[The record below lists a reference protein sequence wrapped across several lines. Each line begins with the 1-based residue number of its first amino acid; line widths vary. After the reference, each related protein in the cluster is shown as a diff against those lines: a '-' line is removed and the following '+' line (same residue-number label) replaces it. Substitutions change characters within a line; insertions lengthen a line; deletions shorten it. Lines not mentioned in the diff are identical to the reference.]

1 MMRLLCLMLAS
12 LLCSFVHA
20 QSGKFFNTDDNLS
33 SSFATQV
40 MQDRNGFIWIATR
53 NGLNLY
59 DGYDF
64 TVFTKDSK
72 DNRGFSNNYVNAL
85 GEDKSGNIVVG
96 TNNGVMIYDGCRF
109 HDLDMTSDGNSV
121 KCYVN
126 HILTRKD
133 GRVWVATSGYGIMQ
147 MNADQT
153 KCERITR
160 GPLSKYLYIHTA
172 KEDSR
177 GRVWIVTED
186 FKLLRL
192 EANGKLTTHLPGI
205 DGLEAK
211 DIAEDT
217 YGNIY
222 FATLHQGVYVQKAG
236 RGTFARIP
244 GIDLPDVEQLCT
256 TRDGKLYVGSNGH
269 GIVAYDIR
277 TGQTTTTPFFSYQTN
292 MAKAKASSIIEDRQ
306 GNIWVAM
313 LQKGVIMHPNKTHD
327 FGYMGVKLGHH
338 NLIGE
343 NCVTSITH
351 SRDGRTW
358 IGTDKDYLYSL
369 SLSTTPATQRHY
381 TTTPSTVLAVCE
393 DTYGNIWTGSFR
405 EGAGYVD
412 PTTGAYHAVS
422 LGTATPP
429 SVFDIKCDPEG
440 NLWFATMGDG
450 VICLTRDR
458 QLRHYTAAAN
468 ADNPKAN
475 CLVNNYIAKLG
486 FSKDYSKIYV
496 ASSVGLCCLDLKK
509 NSWTSAFGRNVINK
523 GSFSHCVQTDRK
535 GRVWY
540 GTEDGVWVYTPGG
553 DINHPTRYTTA
564 NGLSNNGVASI
575 VEDAAGMMW
584 VGTTHGLNRINPQTG
599 DIKVFYSE
607 SGLQSNEFSDGA
619 AFSAG
624 GGRLVL
630 LGGTGGINWF
640 NPLNMKH
647 HKSQLSVIISDFVVD
662 NISISPHM
670 KSDGHT
676 IIDKPVYA
684 TDRFDLSHEDGS
696 FSIHLSTLTYNNVE
710 QITYLYNIND
720 EGWHAIQAGQ
730 NDISFSHLPAGT
742 YCFKVKAV
750 TNGEESPVRQFT
762 VRVHPAWYA
771 STWAKLIYLAT
782 IIALAAL
789 YLRHRKR
796 KEEERLV
803 LQQHIHAEEM
813 SEAKLRFFMNISH
826 EIRTPL
832 TLIVSPLLSLIKD
845 DKDAHRQGIYDL
857 MHKNA
862 ERILHLINQMMDL
875 RKIDK
880 GMMVMHMEE
889 TDMVAFVGDAYNLF
903 VQQARGRNISFRFDH
918 DADSL
923 SVWIDRNNFDKVLM
937 NVLSNAFKFT
947 PTGGSILLS
956 LTHTDHHAYI
966 SIKDSGCGIPN
977 EQLET
982 IFQRFYQSTATEKN
996 HKTGTGIG
1004 LDLARSLV
1012 ELHCGTISARNND
1025 GETGTPFRHG
1035 SEFIIRLPLGNAHLA
1050 PENIVTAT
1058 DTAAAQEEE
1067 ELYAPEITPPDTEV
1081 TPELPDTEQSDPEQ
1095 TPDTAVLHIAIVED
1109 DEDIL
1114 EYLRKQFGATF
1125 KVSTFRNGKE
1135 ALPAIIQQMP
1145 DIVVSDVM
1153 MPEMEGTVLC
1163 AKLKS
1168 NINTN
1173 HIPVILLTAMTR
1185 EEDQLTGLQTGA
1197 DAYITKPFN
1206 WDILLRTALNL
1217 LAVRRTLRNK
1227 FNGNENPDDQLDDI
1241 SVTSP
1246 DDTLMQK
1253 IMAAIN
1259 GNISNPDLSVDM
1271 IADIVG
1277 ISRVHL
1283 HRKMKELTNQTPH
1296 SFIRNLRLKQ
1306 AARILRESHKNVT
1319 EVMYKCGFSNAASF
1333 STMFKNM
1340 YGCSPREYMNTHN
1353 AKG

>member
-1 MMRLLCLMLAS
+1 MRRLLCLMLAS
-12 LLCSFVHA
+12 LLFSFVHA

-40 MQDRNGFIWIATR
+40 MQDHNGFIWIATR
-53 NGLNLY
+53 NGLNVY
-59 DGYDF
+59 NGYDF
-64 TVFTKDSK
+64 TTFTKDSK

-85 GEDKSGNIVVG
+85 GEDNRGNIIVG
-96 TNNGVMIYDGCRF
+96 TNNGIMVYDGGRF
-109 HDLDMTSDGNSV
+109 RNLDLTSDGKTV
-121 KCYVN
+121 KCYIN
-126 HILTRKD
+126 HILTRRD
-133 GRVWVATSGYGIMQ
+133 GRVWAATSGYGIMQ
-147 MNADQT
+147 TTADYT
-153 KCERITR
+153 KCERLTLT
-160 GPLSKYLYIHTA
+160 PLDKYQYIHTA

-177 GRVWIVTED
+177 GRVWIITED

-192 EANGKLTTHLPGI
+192 EQNGRLTTRFPDI
-205 DGLEAK
+205 AAFSAK
-211 DIAEDT
+211 DIAEDRH
-217 YGNIY
+217 GNIY
-222 FATLHQGVYVQKAG
+222 LATLHHGVYVMNRG
-236 RGTFARIP
+236 RGNFARIP
-244 GIDLPDVEQLCT
+244 GINLPDIERLCP
-256 TRDGKLYVGSNGH
+256 TRNDMLYVGSNGH
-269 GIVAYDIR
+269 GIVGYNIR
-277 TGQTTTTPFFSYQTN
+277 TGQTTDEPFFSYQTN
-292 MAKAKASSIIEDRQ
+292 LAKAKVYSIIEDRQ
-306 GNIWVAM
+306 GNIWIAL
-313 LQKGVIMHPNKTHD
+313 LQKGIFMHPNKTYD
-327 FGYMGVKLGHH
+327 FGYMGVKRGKY

-343 NCVTSITH
+343 NCVTSIIQ

-358 IGTDKDYLYSL
+358 LGTDKDYLYSL
-369 SLSTTPATQRHY
+369 SPVTSPATRCHY
-381 TTTPSTVLAVCE
+381 TNTPSTILAVCE
-393 DTYGNIWTGSFR
+393 DAYGNIWTGSYR
-405 EGAGYVD
+405 EGAGYVE
-412 PTTGAYHAVS
+412 PNTGNYHPVN
-422 LGTATPP
+422 LGTPTPP
-429 SVFDIKCDPEG
+429 SIFDIKCDPEG

-458 QLRHYTAAAN
+458 QLKHYTEKAN
-468 ADNPKAN
+468 ASNTPGVN
-475 CLVNNYIAKLG
+475 SLPNNYVAKLA
-486 FSKDYSKIYV
+486 FSKDYSKLYV
-496 ASSVGLCCLDLKK
+496 ATSVGLCCLDLKK
-509 NSWTSAFGRNVINK
+509 NSWTSTFGRNVINH
-523 GSFSHCVQTDRK
+523 GSFSHCIQTDRK

-540 GTEDGVWVYTPGG
+540 GTEDGVWVYTNG
-553 DINHPTRYTTA
+553 NVNNPTRYTTA

-575 VEDAAGMMW
+575 SEDAAGMMW
-584 VGTTHGLNRINPQTG
+584 VATTHGLNRINPETD
-599 DIKVFYSE
+599 DIKAFYSE

-619 AFSAG
+619 AFSANG
-624 GGRLVL
+624 GKLIL

-640 NPLNMKH
+640 CPLAMKQ
-647 HKSQLSVIISDFVVD
+647 HKSRLDVIISDFIVD
-662 NISISPHM
+662 NTPVASHM
-670 KSDGHT
+670 KSDGYT
-676 IIDKPVYA
+676 VTDKPVHA
-684 TDRFDLSHEDGS
+684 SDRFDLSHEDGS
-696 FSIHLSTLTYNNVE
+696 FSIRLTTLTYNNVE
-710 QITYLYNIND
+710 QISYLYNINN
-720 EGWHAIQAGQ
+720 EGWHALPAGQ

-742 YCFKVKAV
+742 YCFQVKAV
-750 TNGEESPVRQFT
+750 TNGEESSVRQFT

-771 STWAKLIYLAT
+771 STWARITYLAAV
-782 IIALAAL
+782 IAMAAL

-796 KEEERLV
+796 KEKERLI

-845 DKDAHRQGIYDL
+845 DKDPQRQGIYDL
-857 MHKNA
+857 MQKNA

-880 GMMVMHMEE
+880 GMMVMHMAE
-889 TDMVAFVGDAYNLF
+889 TDMVTFVGDAYNLF
-903 VQQARGRNISFRFDH
+903 MQQARSRNISFHFNH
-918 DADSL
+918 DTDSL
-923 SVWIDRNNFDKVLM
+923 NVWIDRNNFDKVLM

-947 PTGGSILLS
+947 PSGGTIHIT
-956 LTHTDHHAYI
+956 LTHSEHHAYI
-966 SIKDSGCGIPN
+966 SVKDSGCGIPK

-982 IFQRFYQSTATEKN
+982 IFQRFYQSTVTEKN

-1012 ELHCGTISARNND
+1012 EMHCGTIVARNNE
-1025 GETGTPFRHG
+1025 GATGTPFCTG
-1035 SEFIIRLPLGNAHLA
+1035 SEFVIRLPLGNAHLA
-1050 PENIVTAT
+1050 PENIIAATDSTTIHETTAAEAPEAEEMLADTVDTLADTDANT
-1058 DTAAAQEEE
+1058 DTAV
-1067 ELYAPEITPPDTEV
+1067 P
-1081 TPELPDTEQSDPEQ
+1081 
-1095 TPDTAVLHIAIVED
+1095 HIAVVED

-1114 EYLRKQFGATF
+1114 EYLRRQFGATF

-1145 DIVVSDVM
+1145 DIVISDVM

-1206 WDILLRTALNL
+1206 WDILLRTTLNL

-1227 FNGNENPDDQLDDI
+1227 FNGNENPDDKIDDI
-1241 SVTSP
+1241 SVASP

-1253 IMAAIN
+1253 IMTAIN
-1259 GNISNPDLSVDM
+1259 ENISNPDLSVDM
-1271 IADIVG
+1271 IADLVG

-1319 EVMYKCGFSNAASF
+1319 EVMYKCGFCNAASF

-1340 YGCSPREYMNTHN
+1340 YGCSPRDYMNQHN

>member
-1 MMRLLCLMLAS
+1 M
-12 LLCSFVHA
+12 
-20 QSGKFFNTDDNLS
+20 
-33 SSFATQV
+33 
-40 MQDRNGFIWIATR
+40 
-53 NGLNLY
+53 
-59 DGYDF
+59 
-64 TVFTKDSK
+64 
-72 DNRGFSNNYVNAL
+72 
-85 GEDKSGNIVVG
+85 
-96 TNNGVMIYDGCRF
+96 
-109 HDLDMTSDGNSV
+109 
-121 KCYVN
+121 
-126 HILTRKD
+126 
-133 GRVWVATSGYGIMQ
+133 
-147 MNADQT
+147 
-153 KCERITR
+153 
-160 GPLSKYLYIHTA
+160 
-172 KEDSR
+172 
-177 GRVWIVTED
+177 
-186 FKLLRL
+186 
-192 EANGKLTTHLPGI
+192 
-205 DGLEAK
+205 
-211 DIAEDT
+211 
-217 YGNIY
+217 
-222 FATLHQGVYVQKAG
+222 
-236 RGTFARIP
+236 
-244 GIDLPDVEQLCT
+244 
-256 TRDGKLYVGSNGH
+256 
-269 GIVAYDIR
+269 
-277 TGQTTTTPFFSYQTN
+277 
-292 MAKAKASSIIEDRQ
+292 
-306 GNIWVAM
+306 
-313 LQKGVIMHPNKTHD
+313 
-327 FGYMGVKLGHH
+327 
-338 NLIGE
+338 
-343 NCVTSITH
+343 
-351 SRDGRTW
+351 
-358 IGTDKDYLYSL
+358 
-369 SLSTTPATQRHY
+369 
-381 TTTPSTVLAVCE
+381 
-393 DTYGNIWTGSFR
+393 
-405 EGAGYVD
+405 
-412 PTTGAYHAVS
+412 
-422 LGTATPP
+422 
-429 SVFDIKCDPEG
+429 
-440 NLWFATMGDG
+440 
-450 VICLTRDR
+450 
-458 QLRHYTAAAN
+458 
-468 ADNPKAN
+468 
-475 CLVNNYIAKLG
+475 
-486 FSKDYSKIYV
+486 
-496 ASSVGLCCLDLKK
+496 
-509 NSWTSAFGRNVINK
+509 
-523 GSFSHCVQTDRK
+523 
-535 GRVWY
+535 
-540 GTEDGVWVYTPGG
+540 
-553 DINHPTRYTTA
+553 
-564 NGLSNNGVASI
+564 
-575 VEDAAGMMW
+575 
-584 VGTTHGLNRINPQTG
+584 
-599 DIKVFYSE
+599 
-607 SGLQSNEFSDGA
+607 
-619 AFSAG
+619 
-624 GGRLVL
+624 
-630 LGGTGGINWF
+630 
-640 NPLNMKH
+640 
-647 HKSQLSVIISDFVVD
+647 
-662 NISISPHM
+662 
-670 KSDGHT
+670 
-676 IIDKPVYA
+676 
-684 TDRFDLSHEDGS
+684 
-696 FSIHLSTLTYNNVE
+696 
-710 QITYLYNIND
+710 
-720 EGWHAIQAGQ
+720 
-730 NDISFSHLPAGT
+730 
-742 YCFKVKAV
+742 
-750 TNGEESPVRQFT
+750 
-762 VRVHPAWYA
+762 
-771 STWAKLIYLAT
+771 
-782 IIALAAL
+782 
-789 YLRHRKR
+789 
-796 KEEERLV
+796 
-803 LQQHIHAEEM
+803 
-813 SEAKLRFFMNISH
+813 
-826 EIRTPL
+826 
-832 TLIVSPLLSLIKD
+832 
-845 DKDAHRQGIYDL
+845 
-857 MHKNA
+857 
-862 ERILHLINQMMDL
+862 
-875 RKIDK
+875 
-880 GMMVMHMEE
+880 
-889 TDMVAFVGDAYNLF
+889 
-903 VQQARGRNISFRFDH
+903 QQARGRNISFRFDH

-1253 IMAAIN
+1253 IMTAIN